1 MKREFFL
8 GNKYE
13 FYSKEMEFVI
23 SVRYNISRVTQFS
36 ETTDAICQVLLR
48 NFKNDTSNKYI

>member
-8 GNKYE
+8 GSKYE

-23 SVRYNISRVTQFS
+23 SVTYNISRVTQFS
-36 ETTDAICQVLLR
+36 QTADAICQVLLR